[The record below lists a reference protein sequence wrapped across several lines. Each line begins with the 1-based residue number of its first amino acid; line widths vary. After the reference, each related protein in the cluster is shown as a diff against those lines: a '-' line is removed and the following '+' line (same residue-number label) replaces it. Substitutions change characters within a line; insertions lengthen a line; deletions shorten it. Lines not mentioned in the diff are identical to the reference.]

1 MKFRNKL
8 FSSSQKLTAAFL
20 THLQTFVSD
29 TRASQILEFAVSVP
43 LLTVLMVGIIDFS
56 SAFNLKHKLDI
67 AVQEGARVG
76 ASQPLSDVTN
86 AAPQSTAAIRDAVA
100 GYLTSVNVNDCGLA
114 AAPTTAPGGASG
126 LAWTYTANTGCAGGG
141 TATLTIDRGA
151 TFPTTG
157 APPLHVSGVA
167 ITISYPYQWR
177 FGRVIRLISGGSG
190 PTGVTQISTSAT
202 MQNLN

>member
-1 MKFRNKL
+1 MKFSDDIVTN
-8 FSSSQKLTAAFL
+8 FQSAIAAL
-20 THLQTFVSD
+20 LKHLQTFVSD

-67 AVQEGARVG
+67 AAQEGARVG

-114 AAPTTAPGGASG
+114 AAPTTAPGGTSG

-141 TATLTIDRGA
+141 TA
-151 TFPTTG
+151 
-157 APPLHVSGVA
+157 
-167 ITISYPYQWR
+167 
-177 FGRVIRLISGGSG
+177 
-190 PTGVTQISTSAT
+190 
-202 MQNLN
+202 